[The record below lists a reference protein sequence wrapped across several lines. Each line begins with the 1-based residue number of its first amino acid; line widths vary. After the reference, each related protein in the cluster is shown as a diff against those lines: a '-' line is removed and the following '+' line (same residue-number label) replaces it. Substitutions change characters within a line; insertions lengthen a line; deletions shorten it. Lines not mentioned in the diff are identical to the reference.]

1 MSLAAQILLW
11 IWLFGSGFLLTR
23 RLLRSDNPW
32 IVVGASLPVGLL
44 CVGAVFYPLARV
56 FGHPQGWIVGSLV
69 VFVASMVLLARR
81 QDGEFEKIEPFGLS
95 TFQWGCFMSLLTAVN
110 LVMHTRQV
118 SGPGDDYWIRFPLVS
133 LFNRGELSLIHCS
146 WGDFTLSG
154 SQAANYLP
162 AILGWY
168 TGDGLDLL
176 TTLWVYDHLLAIS
189 TFFLAF
195 GLGHRVAGT
204 AGGFLMSGFLFF
216 GVSMGSRVGLLDSYD
231 HNSLLVHCLL
241 LLFVAFE
248 VTPKSSR
255 SGEIFLA
262 FALGVFGLIHAPYLL
277 SFLAVIWLGPWCWR
291 RPETRTLKSWK
302 RPLLLS
308 LFSLA
313 LAASLVFGAGSG
325 ESFDWVFAVGFGWVG
340 AATAALALLGRKPTR
355 PWHTLVVILAILV
368 SAGGLGR
375 LNHTMGEIEK
385 MPPQQKELALRPW
398 YPPARNWILH
408 SPDLQVDEDM
418 LEAALK
424 LRFRSSPGD
433 RMLTDIDLQQ
443 GVLRETTVVGLAG
456 LPSAGLDTS
465 PGNLPASLGRSEA
478 WEAFWQTGDPQ
489 ILSSLN
495 CQWIYS
501 ADPEKAKILEGREGL
516 KKLDT
521 FGRVTLWRY
530 EGGFR
535 PGP

>member
-1 MSLAAQILLW
+1 MSLAAQILLG

-23 RLLRSDNPW
+23 RVLPCGNPW
-32 IVVGASLPVGLL
+32 IVMGAALPVGLL
-44 CVGAVFYPLARV
+44 CVAGVFYPLARM

-81 QDGEFEKIEPFGLS
+81 QDGEFEKLEPFGLS

-133 LFNRGELSLIHCS
+133 LFNRGEISLIHCS
-146 WGDFTLSG
+146 WGDFTLPG

-216 GVSMGSRVGLLDSYD
+216 GVSMGSWVGLLDSYD

-241 LLFVAFE
+241 LLFLAFE
-248 VTPKSSR
+248 TTPKSTR
-255 SGEIFLA
+255 NGEIFLA

-277 SFLAVIWLGPWCWR
+277 SFLALVWLGPWCWR
-291 RPETRTLKSWK
+291 RPESRTLKSWR

-308 LFSLA
+308 LVSLTVVG
-313 LAASLVFGAGSG
+313 LAGSLG
-325 ESFDWVFAVGFGWVG
+325 ESFGWVFAVGFGWAGAVAVG
-340 AATAALALLGRKPTR
+340 LALLGRKQTR
-355 PWHTLVVILAILV
+355 PWHTLVVILAIVVNL
-368 SAGGLGR
+368 GGLGR
-375 LNHTMGEIEK
+375 LNQTMGEIEK
-385 MPPQQKELALRPW
+385 MPSQQKEVALRPW
-398 YPPARNWILH
+398 YPPARDWILH
-408 SPDLQVDEDM
+408 SPELQVDEDM

-424 LRFRSSPGD
+424 LRFRSSPRD

-443 GVLRETTVVGLAG
+443 GILREATVVGLVG

-465 PGNLPASLGRSEA
+465 PGNLPTSLNRSEA
-478 WEAFWQTGDPQ
+478 WEAFWQSGDLQ

-501 ADPEKAKILEGREGL
+501 VDPEKAKILEGREGL
-516 KKLDT
+516 KKLDV

-535 PGP
+535 SGI